1 MYVVF
6 ACIGS
11 VLLSAWCFCVEVRRA
26 LARTSH
32 RVFSKREY
40 QSNPDFRMSRGIVD
54 IKKLI

>member
-11 VLLSAWCFCVEVRRA
+11 VLLCFCVEVRRA

-54 IKKLI
+54 IKRLI